1 MLHAGRFGGMRKLS
15 LHWLGANKSGD
26 FDGIK
31 VYHLRDELRQ

>member
-26 FDGIK
+26 LFGGMGGMS
-31 VYHLRDELRQ
+31 